1 MKHKVFSLLAV
12 VAALAACQSVEID
25 GVSGA
30 TALPL
35 PLVPVVFEPMI
46 PFVETL
52 EAAALDAA
60 LPPWV
65 IDVPPVYWTM
75 PEQPE
80 RLFDDTVFSQIQ
92 VGDEKGVVHSQVYWK
107 AEPAELID
115 DTPAFVIDVGTAP
128 NDAK

>member
-12 VAALAACQSVEID
+12 VAALAACQSDGSIEID

-30 TALPL
+30 TALPVV
-35 PLVPVVFEPMI
+35 PMVPVVFEPLAPF

-60 LPPWV
+60 LDAALLEALPPWV
-65 IDVPPVYWTM
+65 IAETHVYWTM
-75 PEQPE
+75 PEP
-80 RLFDDTVFSQIQ
+80 
-92 VGDEKGVVHSQVYWK
+92 
-107 AEPAELID
+107 PAELFD

-128 NDAK
+128 YDAK